1 MKKYIYSSVGFLTTF
16 LLYRSAHAAE
26 LLPRQ
31 ITDLFGLLGDEGSG
45 TSEFVSSR
53 VRMLLLLGLG
63 VLVLAAVI
71 YAAMAAFKYIQS
83 QGDPGKIE
91 EAGKAVKA
99 IFTGLAVLMVAIVG
113 IILVFVFFG
122 AGLFGTSTYQTC
134 VSAANSQ
141 GCISCQSED
150 GGLPENWDTIKFDTD
165 AATAVSKSSTP
176 AATGSNLE
184 RCITCEW
191 VYFAVKREAAGGATG
206 IWKISDVPD
215 YCKE

>member
-1 MKKYIYSSVGFLTTF
+1 MKSLKYFISLVVIS
-16 LLYRSAHAAE
+16 LLYRSAYAAE
-26 LLPRQ
+26 LLPKQ

-113 IILVFVFFG
+113 IVLVFVFFG

-141 GCISCQSED
+141 GCIACNAED
-150 GGLPENWDTIKFDTD
+150 GGLPDTWDTDKFST
-165 AATAVSKSSTP
+165 TAPTTKT
-176 AATGSNLE
+176 SNQQL
-184 RCITCEW
+184 CTYCEW
-191 VYFAVKREAAGGATG
+191 YYFAVKREAAGGTG
-206 IWKISDVPD
+206 PGDVYSIADIPAE
-215 YCKE
+215 CKE

>member
-1 MKKYIYSSVGFLTTF
+1 MGTFTTF
-16 LLYRSAHAAE
+16 LLYRSAYAAQ
-26 LLPRQ
+26 LLPKQ

-113 IILVFVFFG
+113 IVLVFVFFG

-141 GCISCQSED
+141 GCIACNAEN
-150 GGLPENWDTIKFDTD
+150 GGLPETWDTDKFGSGPS
-165 AATAVSKSSTP
+165 APGATATNVEK
-176 AATGSNLE
+176 
-184 RCITCEW
+184 CYYCEW
-191 VYFAVKREAAGGATG
+191 QYFQKKQDETHTY
-206 IWKISDVPD
+206 PD
-215 YCKE
+215 EFYALCSEKKAPTP